1 MKHFRK
7 WFVIQKCV
15 LTLVPYPQVVQTL
28 ILRFFSPNVDIV
40 IRRPYKDF
48 YPEATI
54 LLFWVREE
62 HRNHL
67 QICEITKKRTPSF
80 AKKTQKISS
89 IITINWKFKQYSAK
103 MSMRKKNSIV
113 KAMND
118 QKEFSLWNTDP
129 VKRSK
134 IQWRS
139 AYTSVSSSSSKD
151 KLISFGTP
159 ERCSETPS
167 FYSKRTKKEYSRTE
181 LTNTTLD
188 FNIYFSIH
196 KNAFLKFLK
205 IYINPRF
212 LSFEDSFQ
220 VKLWK

>member
-1 MKHFRK
+1 
-7 WFVIQKCV
+7 
-15 LTLVPYPQVVQTL
+15 
-28 ILRFFSPNVDIV
+28 
-40 IRRPYKDF
+40 
-48 YPEATI
+48 
-54 LLFWVREE
+54 
-62 HRNHL
+62 
-67 QICEITKKRTPSF
+67 
-80 AKKTQKISS
+80 
-89 IITINWKFKQYSAK
+89 

-139 AYTSVSSSSSKD
+139 AYTGVSSSSSKD

-196 KNAFLKFLK
+196 KNAFLKF
-205 IYINPRF
+205 
-212 LSFEDSFQ
+212 
-220 VKLWK
+220 

>member
-1 MKHFRK
+1 MKYLRK
-7 WFVIQKCV
+7 WFVIQQCV

-67 QICEITKKRTPSF
+67 QICEITKKNSKF
-80 AKKTQKISS
+80 CKKHKRYHQLLQSTE
-89 IITINWKFKQYSAK
+89 KFKQNSAK

-134 IQWRS
+134 IKWRLV
-139 AYTSVSSSSSKD
+139 YTSVFSSSSKD

-167 FYSKRTKKEYSRTE
+167 FYSKRTKKEHSRTE

-188 FNIYFSIH
+188 VNIFFHPSKCIFENL
-196 KNAFLKFLK
+196 KN
-205 IYINPRF
+205 IC
-212 LSFEDSFQ
+212 
-220 VKLWK
+220 

>member
-67 QICEITKKRTPSF
+67 QICEITKKELQILQKNT
-80 AKKTQKISS
+80 KDIINYYNQLKNLNKTVLKCQWERKI
-89 IITINWKFKQYSAK
+89 
-103 MSMRKKNSIV
+103 
-113 KAMND
+113 
-118 QKEFSLWNTDP
+118 P
-129 VKRSK
+129 
-134 IQWRS
+134 
-139 AYTSVSSSSSKD
+139 
-151 KLISFGTP
+151 
-159 ERCSETPS
+159 
-167 FYSKRTKKEYSRTE
+167 
-181 LTNTTLD
+181 
-188 FNIYFSIH
+188 
-196 KNAFLKFLK
+196 
-205 IYINPRF
+205 
-212 LSFEDSFQ
+212 
-220 VKLWK
+220 